1 MYLTKIHG
9 KSYFALFFYIISISL
24 SIRLSFYFNDST
36 RYIPLRVII
45 AIFPF
50 VFLSSL
56 YVENGLLKWRNA
68 ISLLL
73 YSLVATAYVL
83 IWSIDLGYTAVGKSI
98 EFIYPLAVFISLKSI
113 CEKITLKEI
122 IKGGQLFTVA
132 SILLML
138 IDTYIRF
145 MHPEYAVKGDGEGY
159 SDALKRDTFYVFKY
173 GSIMYL
179 DSNYV
184 ALHALVVS
192 VLVYYLFGGF
202 YRKVLSFLCI
212 MIIAMAL
219 SRAAYVAFFLIP
231 ALYLFRKLSIQSKFI
246 LFSIF
251 SPLTLLIIIHYIY
264 LLDFNDASFETK
276 LGIFDAFY
284 SKMFEVDLGT
294 LMFGQGFD
302 VGGYLYSWK
311 EGGYAHAMIPL
322 VVGEVGIVGMFFYIS
337 IIIYSYVKV
346 GFDSLYITFPMIIAG
361 MSLIYPY
368 DAMYI
373 YSILLLFYVK
383 IKSRK
388 YNEVYNG

>member
-1 MYLTKIHG
+1 MHLTKMYG
-9 KSYFALFFYIISISL
+9 RNVFTLFFYVISIAL

-45 AIFPF
+45 ATFPF
-50 VFLSSL
+50 VLFSSL
-56 YVENGLLKWRNA
+56 YVKNGLLRWRNA

-73 YSLVATAYVL
+73 YSIISIAYIL
-83 IWSIDLGYTAVGKSI
+83 IWSIDIGYTAVGKSI
-98 EFIYPLAVFISLKSI
+98 EFIYPLAVLISLKSI
-113 CEKITLKEI
+113 CEKITLKEV
-122 IKGGQLFTVA
+122 IKGGQLFTIA

-145 MHPEYAVKGDGEGY
+145 MHPEYAVKGDGVGY
-159 SDALKRDTFYVFKY
+159 SDALKRDTFYIFKY

-192 VLVYYLFGGF
+192 VLVYYLFSGF
-202 YRKVLSFLCI
+202 YRNILSFICI
-212 MIIAMAL
+212 LIIVMTL
-219 SRAAYVAFFLIP
+219 SRAAYVAFSIIP
-231 ALYLFRKLSIQSKFI
+231 TLYIFRKTRIQSKFI
-246 LFSIF
+246 LFSIVC
-251 SPLTLLIIIHYIY
+251 PLMLIIITRYIY
-264 LLDFNDASFETK
+264 LSDFDDASFETK
-276 LGIFDAFY
+276 VGIFNSFF
-284 SKMFEVDLGT
+284 SKIFEVDLGT

-322 VVGEVGIVGMFFYIS
+322 VVGEVGVFGMFFYIS
-337 IIIYSYVKV
+337 ILIFAYLKV
-346 GFDSLYITFPMIIAG
+346 GFDSLYITLPMIVAG

-368 DAMYI
+368 DTMYI
-373 YSILLLFYVK
+373 YAVLLLFYIK

>member
-1 MYLTKIHG
+1 MHLTKTHG
-9 KSYFALFFYIISISL
+9 RNYFTLFFYIISISL

-45 AIFPF
+45 VIFPF
-50 VFLSSL
+50 VLLSSF
-56 YVENGLLKWRNA
+56 YVKNGILKWGNA

-73 YSLVATAYVL
+73 YSFIATTYVF
-83 IWSIDLGYTAVGKSI
+83 IWSIDLGYAAVGKSI

-113 CEKITLKEI
+113 FEKINLNEA

-192 VLVYYLFGGF
+192 VLVYYLFCGF
-202 YRKVLSFLCI
+202 FRKILSLFCVV
-212 MIIAMAL
+212 IIVMTL
-219 SRAAYVAFFLIP
+219 SRAAYVAFLIIP
-231 ALYLFRKLSIQSKFI
+231 VLYLLRKVSVQSKFV
-246 LFSIF
+246 LFSIIT
-251 SPLTLLIIIHYIY
+251 PLILAIIIHYIDF
-264 LLDFNDASFETK
+264 LDFNDASFETK
-276 LGIFDAFY
+276 FGIFNAFF
-284 SKMFEVDLGT
+284 SKIFEVNLGT

-322 VVGEVGIVGMFFYIS
+322 IVGEVGIVGMFFYIS

-346 GFDSLYITFPMIIAG
+346 GFDSLYITLPMIIAG

-383 IKSRK
+383 DKSRK

>member
-1 MYLTKIHG
+1 M
-9 KSYFALFFYIISISL
+9 
-24 SIRLSFYFNDST
+24 
-36 RYIPLRVII
+36 
-45 AIFPF
+45 
-50 VFLSSL
+50 
-56 YVENGLLKWRNA
+56 KWGNA

-73 YSLVATAYVL
+73 YSFIATTYVL
-83 IWSIDLGYTAVGKSI
+83 IWSIDLGYAAVGKSI

-113 CEKITLKEI
+113 CEKINLNEV

-192 VLVYYLFGGF
+192 VLVYYLFCGF
-202 YRKVLSFLCI
+202 FRKILSLFCI
-212 MIIAMAL
+212 VIIIMTL
-219 SRAAYVAFFLIP
+219 SRAAYVAFFIIP
-231 ALYLFRKLSIQSKFI
+231 VLYLLRKVSIQSKFV
-246 LFSIF
+246 LFSIIT
-251 SPLTLLIIIHYIY
+251 PLILAIIIHYIDF
-264 LLDFNDASFETK
+264 LDFNDASFETK
-276 LGIFDAFY
+276 FGIFNAFF
-284 SKMFEVDLGT
+284 SKIFEVNLGT

-322 VVGEVGIVGMFFYIS
+322 IVGEVGIVGMFFYIS

-346 GFDSLYITFPMIIAG
+346 GFDSLYITLPMIIAG

-383 IKSRK
+383 EKSRK